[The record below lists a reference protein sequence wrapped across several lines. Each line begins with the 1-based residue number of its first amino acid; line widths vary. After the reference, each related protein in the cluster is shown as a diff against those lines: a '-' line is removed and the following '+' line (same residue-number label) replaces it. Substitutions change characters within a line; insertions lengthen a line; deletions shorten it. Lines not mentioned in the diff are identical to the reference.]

1 MKNYIKYENIITDM
15 IELEGEGLLE
25 NDTYNKLYELITF
38 IDKKLEQD
46 EDYID
51 TMEFEYYVE
60 QMEDLINGMNVEVM
74 I

>member
-25 NDTYNKLYELITF
+25 NDTYNKLYEIITF
-38 IDKKLEQD
+38 VDKKLEQD
-46 EDYID
+46 EDYVD
-51 TMEFEYYVE
+51 TLEFEYYVE
-60 QMEDLINGMNVEVM
+60 QMEELIEEVM